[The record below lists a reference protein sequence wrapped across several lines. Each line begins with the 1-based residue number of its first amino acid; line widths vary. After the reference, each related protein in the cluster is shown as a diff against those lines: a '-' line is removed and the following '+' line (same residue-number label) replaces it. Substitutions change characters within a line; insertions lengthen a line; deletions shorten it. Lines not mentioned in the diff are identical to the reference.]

1 MQRIFRLALLNLD
14 RRLDRFSCQK
24 GKLIPNAHS
33 LRSSFGLRITQP
45 NQNSKFSWGRT
56 EPTRSP
62 TFVGSF
68 KNQAK
73 PNNRLRYLSWAK
85 TISSPLAIV
94 LAMCQGPL
102 RLLPCRIAYFCGTFI
117 ASKFRRRG
125 HDPRSFPSS
134 DRISPISD
142 SETRPIFSLILPRSI
157 DRS

>member
-1 MQRIFRLALLNLD
+1 MRFREIE
-14 RRLDRFSCQK
+14 C
-24 GKLIPNAHS
+24 IPEDYF
-33 LRSSFGLRITQP
+33 LRHLPLCFRHIAINPRGL
-45 NQNSKFSWGRT
+45 GA
-56 EPTRSP
+56 EPPRCP
-62 TFVGSF
+62 TVVCPFN
-68 KNQAK
+68 NQAK